1 MSVVVENQSR
11 IEMKQS
17 GRLRTVMV
25 AVLVLMVVAGVGDLI
40 MDAPRNWLSLHVAF
54 ELMMVSAAAVGLV
67 ALWLAWWGARQEV
80 MELERSLDEQTADR
94 DAWRLSAET
103 ALEGLGRAIDE
114 QFDVWKLTPAE
125 REVALLLLK
134 GRSHKAIGQ
143 ITGRSERT
151 VRQHAATV
159 YEKAGL
165 AGRAELAAFFL
176 EDVMLP
182 GAAGAERGRERAGAA
197 QGGG

>member
-1 MSVVVENQSR
+1 
-11 IEMKQS
+11 MKQS
-17 GRLRTVMV
+17 GRLRS
-25 AVLVLMVVAGVGDLI
+25 VLVGVLLLMVVAGIGDLV
-40 MDAPRNWLSLHVAF
+40 MDAPRHWLSVHVAF

-67 ALWLAWWGARQEV
+67 ALWFAWWGARREV
-80 MELERSLDEQTADR
+80 EELERSLDEQTTER
-94 DAWRLSAET
+94 DAWRMSANN

-114 QFDVWKLTPAE
+114 QFDLWRLTPAE

-134 GRSHKAIGQ
+134 GRSHKAIGH

-182 GAAGAERGRERAGAA
+182 AAERAGA
-197 QGGG
+197 GSEV